1 MPKKRFDR
9 LLPWRSAKR
18 RVAALASERRL
29 PSRQLVELL
38 SRVLLDRQLRDALFA
53 DPEAVSRAFDLGPD
67 ETQMVKR
74 LDRQRLEQRVAVL
87 RSA

>member
-1 MPKKRFDR
+1 M
-9 LLPWRSAKR
+9 
-18 RVAALASERRL
+18 AALDSERRL

-38 SRVLLDRQLRDALFA
+38 SRVLLDKALRDALFA
-53 DPEAVSRAFDLGPD
+53 DPEAVARAFDLSPA
-67 ETQMVKR
+67 ETQRVKR

>member
-1 MPKKRFDR
+1 M
-9 LLPWRSAKR
+9 
-18 RVAALASERRL
+18 AALDSERRL

-38 SRVLLDRQLRDALFA
+38 SRVLLDSALRDTLFA
-53 DPEAVSRAFDLGPD
+53 DPEAVARAFDLGPG

-74 LDRQRLEQRVAVL
+74 LDRQRLEQRVAIL

>member
-1 MPKKRFDR
+1 MD
-9 LLPWRSAKR
+9 
-18 RVAALASERRL
+18 SERRL

-53 DPEAVSRAFDLGPD
+53 DPEAVARAFDLGSD
-67 ETQMVKR
+67 ETQRVKR

>member
-1 MPKKRFDR
+1 MNSDT
-9 LLPWRSAKR
+9 
-18 RVAALASERRL
+18 RL

-38 SRVLLDRQLRDALFA
+38 SRALLDSALRDMLFA
-53 DPEAVSRAFDLGPD
+53 DPEVVSRAFGLGPD

-74 LDRQRLEQRVAVL
+74 LDRQRFEQRVVAL